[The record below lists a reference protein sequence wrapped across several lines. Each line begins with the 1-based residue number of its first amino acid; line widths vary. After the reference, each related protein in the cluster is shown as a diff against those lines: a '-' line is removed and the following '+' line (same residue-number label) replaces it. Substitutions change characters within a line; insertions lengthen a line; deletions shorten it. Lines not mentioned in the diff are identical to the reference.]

1 MRTKVENQRLLDDN
15 ENLRLRLVEL
25 EEKVASQPAEVERGL
40 RQEMERVMQRNIEVQ
55 NQNRHYEEEREESDR
70 LLVQAKLGQAEVSL
84 FIEGCLSSVWQA
96 SIDRGVLIWTE
107 RQTRRGTRSS
117 RSGIT
122 CSNS

>member
-1 MRTKVENQRLLDDN
+1 MA
-15 ENLRLRLVEL
+15 EL
-25 EEKVASQPAEVERGL
+25 EEKVATQPAEVERGL

-70 LLVQAKLGQAEVSL
+70 LLVQAKLAEAEVS
-84 FIEGCLSSVWQA
+84 VAPWRVDQM
-96 SIDRGVLIWTE
+96 DVLT
-107 RQTRRGTRSS
+107 RSGRPLRRGMRFS